1 MKGKLRSWAIAQ
13 AGVLF
18 EDMIKVH
25 LTLRSRIKTSLA
37 TSLDFYYKKSFVA
50 PLNVPFDPLIWTSLI
65 GLYPI
70 SSRAFVWHF

>member
-1 MKGKLRSWAIAQ
+1 MKGKLTSWAIAQ

-25 LTLRSRIKTSLA
+25 LTLHSRIETSLA

-50 PLNVPFDPLIWTSLI
+50 KLNVSFDPLIWTSLI
-65 GLYPI
+65 GFYPI
-70 SSRAFVWHF
+70 SSRAFIWLF